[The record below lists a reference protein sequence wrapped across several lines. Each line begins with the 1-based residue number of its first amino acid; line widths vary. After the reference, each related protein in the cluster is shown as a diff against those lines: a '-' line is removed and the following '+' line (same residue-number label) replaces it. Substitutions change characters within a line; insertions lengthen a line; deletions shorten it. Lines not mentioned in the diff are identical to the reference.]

1 MDRPEVFNVSK
12 YADPKSVVAEAFR
25 TVRTSLNYAADRRT
39 TKVLMVTS
47 PGPDEGKTLAAINIA
62 ASYARSGERVLLLD
76 GDLRKPTCHREF
88 ALSNQS
94 GLTNVLV
101 DSAVLSDVVQDTS
114 EQGLHVLTSGPTP
127 PNPAELLDSAAM
139 ERLLDMA
146 RKEYDHVV
154 IDSPPALVVADASIL
169 ASKVDGIILVLVSGA
184 TRIDM
189 AQETKNTLEGAKG
202 RILGVVLNKVKYG
215 RPYYRYRYYHYGE
228 SGKTE

>member
-1 MDRPEVFNVSK
+1 MSK
-12 YADPKSVVAEAFR
+12 YANPKSAVAEAFR

-39 TKVLMVTS
+39 TRVLLVTS
-47 PGPDEGKTLAAINIA
+47 PGPDDGKTLVAVNIA
-62 ASYARSGERVLLLD
+62 ASYAQSGESVLLVD
-76 GDLRKPTCHREF
+76 GDLRKPACHREL
-88 ALSNQS
+88 ALSNRS

-101 DSAVLSDVVQDTS
+101 DSVALSDVVQDTS

-139 ERLLDMA
+139 GRLLDTA

-154 IDSPPALVVADASIL
+154 VDSPPTLVVADASIL

-189 AQETKNTLEGAKG
+189 AQETKNTLESARG
-202 RILGVVLNKVKYG
+202 RILGVVLNKVKYES
-215 RPYYRYRYYHYGE
+215 RSYRYRYYHYGE
-228 SGKTE
+228 SGETE